1 MANYISKVK
10 IGGASGTQYQIKDS
24 EAVHSSDFRLRGAIL
39 YGADSTSY
47 TQLVPITGTN
57 KVLMLSNGVPA
68 WGDAATVAGVNNAKL
83 NIQANDG
90 TAIQLFTANS
100 SVDKTVTFKP
110 GSTNGTFKVLVG
122 IQEVGEVAIKLPAGT
137 AAFETSRTLKSYSDT
152 AANSALSSAKT
163 YTNNE
168 ISKVTA
174 KLATILDFKGVKET
188 EAEIKAITDPKIG
201 DVWLCKTD
209 SSEWVY
215 VEDSSKTPSK
225 YWEKVGFNINLG
237 TLAGKDNVNV
247 TVKYDKANATSGS
260 TTPNATVAIASA
272 DPQSGETGNYTPKGT
287 VSVDVSVTPK
297 KNQHLVLARAPIA
310 PSMSGSNSSW
320 EFDVADE
327 ILTISGGNSNLTFN
341 AGAIPTKPETVVTDI
356 TSATGSGTFTGSAT
370 NLSASISGL
379 AHTHSISHTETTAKT
394 TVSYN

>member
-1 MANYISKVK
+1 MANYISKIK
-10 IGGASGTQYQIKDS
+10 LGGASGTQYQVKDA
-24 EAVHSSDFRLRGAIL
+24 EAVHASDFRQRGAIL

-47 TQLVPITGTN
+47 TQLIPITGTN

-83 NIQANDG
+83 NIQANNG

-122 IQEVGEVAIKLPAGT
+122 TQEVGEVAIKLPAGT
-137 AAFETSRTLKSYSDT
+137 AAFETSSTLKSYSDT

-215 VEDSSKTPSK
+215 IEDSSKTPSR

-237 TLAGKDNVNV
+237 TLASKNEVNV
-247 TVKYDKANATSGS
+247 VVKYDRATLAQRA
-260 TTPNATVAIASA
+260 TPNATVAIASA

-287 VSVDVSVTPK
+287 VSVDVSVNPRTAD
-297 KNQHLVLARAPIA
+297 LIVLSNPPTL

-327 ILTISGGNSNLTFN
+327 ILTISGGNSNLTFSS
-341 AGAIPTKPETVVTDI
+341 GAIPAQVKTVVTNI

-379 AHTHSISHTETTAKT
+379 EHTHQIGNLEAVATT
-394 TVSYN
+394 TVSYS